1 MSGRNR
7 RQERSAE
14 QARRARKFRGRV
26 GFIAGARGACA
37 ALEIRAHLSYPATRS
52 APDIAEMKDELEQQI
67 EGAESSDDVI
77 QGIKYTMRMRA
88 TLIVSSTLFEM
99 LILMLI
105 ILNGVLLGVQT
116 YEKFGPVTNQALDA
130 TQRVRARSREG
141 PRVCAT
147 E

>member
-1 MSGRNR
+1 
-7 RQERSAE
+7 
-14 QARRARKFRGRV
+14 
-26 GFIAGARGACA
+26 
-37 ALEIRAHLSYPATRS
+37 
-52 APDIAEMKDELEQQI
+52 MKDELEQQI